1 MTKLQKLLEE
11 LPETSSVLVI
21 TPNSVALSLIGN
33 KFKHVDT
40 TLRTGI
46 KYDFVFIDNKVINSI
61 NLDTIW
67 DNLSYSATLYI
78 DNFNYSQQNS
88 VNTRCIQFIKKHVK
102 NTVISRQ
109 MLVNGTTETFMI
121 VKCFPASETNKVFS
135 VPNTKPLIIA
145 SVLKTGGIYT
155 AEYVNRLANAVKRNI
170 TIPYKFVCITD
181 LPKDSF
187 GENVHQTIS
196 FAQNYPKWWGKV
208 ELFRN
213 NVFANHRVVYLDLDT
228 LIIDNIDFLYDYTG
242 VFAGLR
248 DFYHMVSLGSGLMCW
263 DGDDKRLN
271 EIYVRFLSNAQSN
284 MTNNPSGDQ
293 QWINAITKNYLQY
306 IQDFFPNKILSF
318 KKDCYKN
325 NEIFFPEHAS
335 VICFHGS
342 PRMHEL
348 ESNTKIKTHWY

>member
-1 MTKLQKLLEE
+1 MTKLQKLLDE
-11 LPETSSVLVI
+11 LPDTSKILAL
-21 TPNSVALSLIGN
+21 TPNSAIVSLLN
-33 KFKHVDT
+33 HKFNQVDMCLGVDT
-40 TLRTGI
+40 
-46 KYDFVFIDNKVINSI
+46 KYDFVFLDNVLINSI
-61 NLDTIW
+61 NLDSIW
-67 DNLSYSATLYI
+67 NNLSYSATLYI

-88 VNTRCIQFIKKHVK
+88 VNTKCIQFIKKHSK
-102 NTVISRQ
+102 HTVISRQ
-109 MLVNGTTETFMI
+109 MLVNGSTETFMI
-121 VKCFPASETNKVFS
+121 VKCFPESETNKVFS
-135 VPNTKPLIIA
+135 LPNTKPLIIA

-155 AEYVNRLANAVKRNI
+155 AEYVNRLANAVNRNI

-181 LPKDSF
+181 LPQSNF
-187 GENVHQTIS
+187 RENVHQTIS

-213 NVFANHRVVYLDLDT
+213 NIFANHRVVYLDLDT
-228 LIIDNIDFLYDYTG
+228 LIIDNIDFLYSYTG

-271 EIYVRFLSNAQSN
+271 EIYNRFLPNAQSN

-306 IQDFFPNKILSF
+306 IQDFYPNKILSF

-325 NEIFFPEHAS
+325 NEVSFPDKAAI
-335 VICFHGS
+335 ICFHGS

-348 ESNTKIKTHWY
+348 ESNVKIKTHWY